1 MSFFFWLIS
10 LCMIIFIWLSSL
22 LIQVATFHSFLWLSS
37 ILLYT
42 WTTPF
47 FTHSSI
53 DSYMGC
59 FHVLTIV
66 NSAAVNIGVHIYFW
80 FKVPSGYIPR
90 SGVVGSYGNSIFGFL
105 MNLHTVFHSSCT
117 NFHSHQQYRRVP
129 FSPHPLQDLLL
140 NLFLTKQ
147 RPLTRNAM
155 PLPCR
160 GFSVIGSLS
169 LSKGPKTGPLVKLEY
184 TRYFKRNSVRGPE
197 LKRYSGDS
205 DFPRMTDLQ
214 VLAEYLIIPTFS
226 LLFCI
231 MHAIA

>member
-1 MSFFFWLIS
+1 MPRGGIAGSCGNSVF
-10 LCMIIFIWLSSL
+10 
-22 LIQVATFHSFLWLSS
+22 SFL
-37 ILLYT
+37 
-42 WTTPF
+42 
-47 FTHSSI
+47 
-53 DSYMGC
+53 
-59 FHVLTIV
+59 
-66 NSAAVNIGVHIYFW
+66 
-80 FKVPSGYIPR
+80 R
-90 SGVVGSYGNSIFGFL
+90 
-105 MNLHTVFHSSCT
+105 NLHTVFHSGCT
-117 NFHSHQQYRRVP
+117 NLHSYQQSERGP
-129 FSPHPLQDLLL
+129 FSSHPLQDLLL